1 MRHREF
7 TLPYDKHAVKG
18 KCEERQLGQWDSLL
32 ALWLHFHLRVC
43 LLDVPKQP
51 DGVTRVK

>member
-1 MRHREF
+1 VRHGEF
-7 TLPYDKHAVKG
+7 TLPYDEHTVKG

-51 DGVTRVK
+51 DGVTRVE